1 MGILMSM
8 TGFARES
15 GTLAD
20 GTTFAWELRSVNGRG
35 LDLRLR
41 LPNGQDALEPVL
53 REATGKRLK
62 RGNVSATLTL
72 KREERPR
79 LAVDKVALEQ
89 ALHLALELA
98 GRIRGSIAPA
108 AEALLALPGVM
119 RAEAVGAGRG
129 AWKRRSA
136 SPWPRPMRRRWPA
149 SSPPARPRAPSC
161 R

>member
-41 LPNGQDALEPVL
+41 LPNGQDALEPAL

-62 RGNVSATLTL
+62 RGNVSASLTL

-79 LAVDKVALEQ
+79 LAVDKAALEQ
-89 ALHLALELA
+89 ALAPGARARRPDPRQHGPGRRGAA
-98 GRIRGSIAPA
+98 GPARRHADRGGGA
-108 AEALLALPGVM
+108 
-119 RAEAVGAGRG
+119 RRGAGGGQAR
-129 AWKRRSA
+129 A
-136 SPWPRPMRRRWPA
+136 PWPRL
-149 SSPPARPRAPSC
+149 
-161 R
+161 